1 MSQENVEITR
11 AAMADFIAGK
21 TEFDAD
27 GALTR
32 MTGEEHWHPDI
43 ELDVS
48 EAVVP
53 EMRGV
58 FRGKEAVRR
67 WWGEWLGAW
76 ETVEIEYELLDAGDR
91 VVALIDQRMR
101 GGPPGSRSPAG
112 STRRSAAIGTGCW
125 CTGGFTATRPRP
137 SQPWGCRTKGASHQS
152 RADGRTLPWTLVR
165 VGKPARPT
173 YAE

>member
-1 MSQENVEITR
+1 MSQQNVEIAR
-11 AAMADFIAGK
+11 AAMEDFIAGK
-21 TEFDAD
+21 TEFDAH
-27 GALTR
+27 GALAR
-32 MTGEEHWHPDI
+32 MAGEEYWHPDI

-76 ETVEIEYELLDAGDR
+76 ETVEVEYELLDAGNR

-101 GGPPGSRSPAG
+101 GRSTGIEVSRGKYAQVLTIRDGLLVHWQFYPD
-112 STRRSAAIGTGCW
+112 
-125 CTGGFTATRPRP
+125 
-137 SQPWGCRTKGASHQS
+137 QS
-152 RADGRTLPWTLVR
+152 EALEDLGLS
-165 VGKPARPT
+165 
-173 YAE
+173 E

>member
-1 MSQENVEITR
+1 MSQANVEIAR
-11 AAMADFIAGK
+11 AAMEDFIAGK
-21 TEFDAD
+21 TEFDDD
-27 GALTR
+27 GALIR
-32 MTGEEHWHPDI
+32 MAGEEHWHPDI

-76 ETVEIEYELLDAGDR
+76 EAIEFEYELLDAGNR

-101 GGPPGSRSPAG
+101 GRSTGIEVSRGKYAQVL
-112 STRRSAAIGTGCW
+112 TIR
-125 CTGGFTATRPRP
+125 
-137 SQPWGCRTKGASHQS
+137 
-152 RADGRTLPWTLVR
+152 DGLLVHWR
-165 VGKPARPT
+165 FYDDQTEALEAVGLSEQDAHAHP
-173 YAE
+173 

>member
-1 MSQENVEITR
+1 MSQENLEIVR
-11 AAMADFIAGK
+11 AAVQDFIAGK
-21 TEFDAD
+21 TQFDAD

-32 MTGEEHWHPDI
+32 MAGEELWHPDI
-43 ELDVS
+43 ELAVP

-76 ETVEIEYELLDAGDR
+76 EAVEFEYELLDAGNR

-101 GGPPGSRSPAG
+101 GRSTGIEVSRGKYAQVLTIRDG
-112 STRRSAAIGTGCW
+112 LLVHWRFYGDQAEALKAVGLTEQDA
-125 CTGGFTATRPRP
+125 
-137 SQPWGCRTKGASHQS
+137 H
-152 RADGRTLPWTLVR
+152 ADS
-165 VGKPARPT
+165 
-173 YAE
+173 

>member
-1 MSQENVEITR
+1 MAQENAEIIR
-11 AAMADFIAGK
+11 QAFEAFIAGK

-27 GALTR
+27 GTLIK
-32 MTGEEHWHPDI
+32 MPDEERWHPDI
-43 ELDVS
+43 ELDVP

-76 ETVEIEYELLDAGDR
+76 EAVEFEYELLDAGDR

-101 GGPPGSRSPAG
+101 GRSTGIEVSRGKYAQV
-112 STRRSAAIGTGCW
+112 
-125 CTGGFTATRPRP
+125 FTLR
-137 SQPWGCRTKGASHQS
+137 
-152 RADGRTLPWTLVR
+152 DGLLVHWR
-165 VGKPARPT
+165 FYGDQAEALKAVGLS
-173 YAE
+173 E

>member
-1 MSQENVEITR
+1 MSQENVEIVRT
-11 AAMADFIAGK
+11 AMEDFGAGR

-27 GALTR
+27 GTLTR
-32 MTGEEHWHPDI
+32 MAGEERWHSDI
-43 ELDVS
+43 EFEVP

-76 ETVEIEYELLDAGDR
+76 EAVEFEYELLDAGDR

-101 GGPPGSRSPAG
+101 GRSTGIEVSRGEYAQVFTITDG
-112 STRRSAAIGTGCW
+112 LLVHW
-125 CTGGFTATRPRP
+125 GFY
-137 SQPWGCRTKGASHQS
+137 GHQS
-152 RADGRTLPWTLVR
+152 EALEAVGLSEQDAHADS
-165 VGKPARPT
+165 
-173 YAE
+173 